1 MTLGRTA
8 SNAIKIK
15 TDGGTTRAVE
25 CACCGGVGCQ
35 ITQAQFDAIRYG
47 FTTNI
52 VGTQGIGIIVP
63 VIQLYEYSFQ
73 NPEADREEIFG
84 ALENE
89 ANMGSQGTSYEY
101 TVSTTG
107 PFACIVNGPEG
118 SGITYPIEYYN
129 QNFES
134 VKLYWFYTAY
144 IPNNTAISPTY
155 FLTASEGVVY
165 SRTETECQNDGN
177 PPTIVTKDYKSS
189 LDFCGESLY
198 KLVLEGDAWPPQ
210 P

>member
-1 MTLGRTA
+1 MAT
-8 SNAIKIK
+8 IKLQPSGKVVIK
-15 TDGGTTRAVE
+15 DGKVSCG
-25 CACCGGVGCQ
+25 CCVGCK

-47 FTTNI
+47 FITNI
-52 VGTQGIGIIVP
+52 SATQGIGVIVP

-73 NPEADREEIFG
+73 NPTEDREEIFG

-89 ANMGSQGTSYEY
+89 ANMGSQGTSYDY

-107 PFACIVNGPEG
+107 PFTCIVNGPEG
-118 SGITYPIEYYN
+118 SGITYPVEYYN
-129 QNFES
+129 ENVES
-134 VKLYWFYTAY
+134 LKLYWFYTAY

-155 FLTASEGVVY
+155 FLTASQVVY
-165 SRTETECQNDGN
+165 SRTEIECPNDGN

-189 LDFCGESLY
+189 LDLCGEPLY
-198 KLVLEGDAWPPQ
+198 KLVLEGAAWPPQ